1 MKKITL
7 VLLTLFI
14 GLSAYS
20 QGYKTGFG
28 LRTGTSFGVSI
39 KHFIS
44 KPGAVEAIL
53 DIDVVSQDEMKIKAS
68 GYYEYHFD
76 VNVDGLS
83 LFAGGGASAG
93 VHIAGLYSKQFLV
106 SFDAIGGVEYKFP
119 NVPIALSA
127 DWNPRIQLISNPGF
141 KAPNFGFTIR
151 YTL

>member
-7 VLLTLFI
+7 VLFTLFI
-14 GLSAYS
+14 GLSAFS
-20 QGYKTGFG
+20 QSYKTALGV
-28 LRTGTSFGVSI
+28 RTGTSFGVSI
-39 KHFIS
+39 KHFVN

-53 DIDVVSQDEMKIKAS
+53 DIDIIKQDEMKIRAA
-68 GYYEYHFD
+68 GYYEHHFD

-83 LFAGGGASAG
+83 LYAGGGASAG
-93 VHIAGLYSKQFLV
+93 VHIAGFYSKEFLV

-127 DWNPRIQLISNPGF
+127 DWNPRIQLISNTGF
-141 KAPNFGFTIR
+141 KSPNFGFTIR